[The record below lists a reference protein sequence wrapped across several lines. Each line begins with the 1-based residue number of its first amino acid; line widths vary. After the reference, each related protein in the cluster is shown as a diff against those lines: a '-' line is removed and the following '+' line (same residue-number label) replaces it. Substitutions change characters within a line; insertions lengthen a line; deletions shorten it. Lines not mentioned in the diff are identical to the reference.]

1 MAAKSLIILLHGIGA
16 SGAQLMPLAS
26 SWRASL
32 PETRFASPDA
42 PFDHRYGHQWFSTE
56 GNPLEP
62 ERIESARQ
70 AFDKLMTNIVQG
82 QGFADSHD
90 RIAFVGVSQ
99 GAIVALDA
107 VVSGRWK
114 VGALVGFSGLLA
126 LQQVSRTSSD
136 TPVLLIHGG
145 KDTTIPPV
153 ASRLAAAQLRAT
165 GFQVEVDIEP
175 DTGHTISE
183 SGAQKALAFLKRT
196 WV

>member
-1 MAAKSLIILLHGIGA
+1 
-16 SGAQLMPLAS
+16 MPLAS

-32 PETRFASPDA
+32 PGTRFASPDA

-62 ERIESARQ
+62 ERIERARQ

-82 QGFADSHD
+82 QGFANSHD

-107 VVSGRWK
+107 VASGRWK
-114 VGALVGFSGLLA
+114 VGTLVSFSGLLA
-126 LQQVSRTSSD
+126 LQQVSRTGSD

-153 ASRLAAAQLRAT
+153 ASRLAAAQLGAA
-165 GFQVEVDIEP
+165 GFQVEVDIEH
-175 DTGHTISE
+175 DTGHTISG
-183 SGAQKALAFLKRT
+183 SGAQRALAFLKRT
-196 WV
+196 LM